1 MDFLPH
7 HQPQVSSLHQLAL
20 EKKRAA
26 GEAEMA
32 VQRLEEAFA
41 SLPGL
46 ALGGMLSIAAGAIVK
61 GIKDHLENRQQSEKE
76 EVPSEHAA
84 LGETLKEVGSET
96 ALFALSKLVE
106 KLITQRR

>member
-32 VQRLEEAFA
+32 GQRLEEAFA

-46 ALGGMLSIAAGAIVK
+46 ALGGILSMAAGAVVK
-61 GIKDHLENRQQSEKE
+61 SIKDHLENRQQPEKE
-76 EVPSEHAA
+76 ELPSEPAP

-96 ALFALSKLVE
+96 ALFALSKLFE
-106 KLITQRR
+106 KLLTQRG